1 MDVFISYSSK
11 DQAWVRGELLQ
22 RIEQAGV
29 KAFIDFR
36 DFTPSAPSIKE
47 MARGVEECPK
57 TLVVLTPDYI
67 ASEWCDLEL
76 VMGQALLGRIA
87 CFRSPVGYETLKAL
101 AEGEKEAH
109 TKARRHE
116 DTKEESRTKYLHLCV
131 LVPSCET
138 LMRTSATW
146 SRGGCCTTTRGSAGS
161 TCTPSSAATPTT
173 GWPRPTAPPPSSRS
187 LRHTSPKR
195 EPLSRP
201 RTRLGSCARSV
212 RTDQVAATSGLPQS
226 GTGSRLPGLR

>member
-1 MDVFISYSSK
+1 
-11 DQAWVRGELLQ
+11 
-22 RIEQAGV
+22 
-29 KAFIDFR
+29 
-36 DFTPSAPSIKE
+36 

-116 DTKEESRTKYLHLCV
+116 GGKSDEISSSLCLSAFVRDLDADLRDLVARGLLHHDA
-131 LVPSCET
+131 
-138 LMRTSATW
+138 R
-146 SRGGCCTTTRGSAGS
+146 AGS

-226 GTGSRLPGLR
+226 GTDSRRPGLR